1 MKLYQ
6 SVGPNP
12 RVVTMYIAERG
23 IDVPRAFLDI
33 QAGENRTPEMLAR
46 NPSGGSPFLEVD
58 GGPALPDSVA
68 ICEYFEDHFGNSTLL
83 GGSATERGQTRAMMR
98 RIDQSVVVPMSNAFR
113 SAEGLPMFQSRMFCC
128 PEAADGNKAYARDGL
143 IQIDQHFGAGPWLL
157 GERFSLADIL
167 LYAFV
172 EFGGMVGQAL
182 PAECAALAAWK
193 ACVAARESAGIS
205 ANPKN
210 GL

>member
-6 SVGPNP
+6 SFGPNP

-46 NPSGGSPFLEVD
+46 NPSGGSPFLEIA
-58 GGPALPDSVA
+58 GGTALPDSFA
-68 ICEYFEDHFGNSTLL
+68 ICEYFEDHFGSSALL
-83 GGSATERGQTRAMMR
+83 GETAIERAQTRAMMR

-128 PEAADGNKAYARDGL
+128 PEAADGNKAYCRDGF
-143 IQIDQHFGAGPWLL
+143 IQIEKQFGDGPWLL
-157 GERFSLADIL
+157 GERFSLADIV
-167 LYAFV
+167 LYCFAD
-172 EFGGMVGQAL
+172 FGGMVVQPL
-182 PAECAALAAWK
+182 PSECSKLSEWTIRVRARNSAE
-193 ACVAARESAGIS
+193 IS
-205 ANPKN
+205 ANPQN

>member
-23 IDVPRAFLDI
+23 LTVPRAYLDI
-33 QAGENRTPEMLAR
+33 QAGENRTLDMLAR
-46 NPSGGSPFLEVD
+46 NPSGSSPFLETD
-58 GGPALPDSVA
+58 GSPALPDSLA
-68 ICEYFEDHFGNSTLL
+68 ICEYLEDHFGNSALL
-83 GGSATERGQTRAMMR
+83 GGSAAERGQTRAMMR
-98 RIDQSVVVPMSNAFR
+98 RIDQSVIVPMSNGFR
-113 SAEGLPMFQSRMFCC
+113 SAEGLPMFQARMFCC

-143 IQIDQHFGAGPWLL
+143 IQIDTQFGAGSWLL

-172 EFGGMVGQAL
+172 DFGGMVGQAL
-182 PAECAALAAWK
+182 PTECSNLAEWK
-193 ACVAARESAGIS
+193 ARVAARDSAGVS